1 MKKRIVALLIAGTMA
16 LSLSACG
23 NASNDN
29 TVNPYPTTE
38 SQNVQEKSTSTNH
51 DSKTKEDDDEFASIT
66 QFISLY
72 NETATTP
79 ITDVTDMD
87 IHGADYRTEFRLG
100 AFKNAVGKKGVIN
113 GLPICIVNYGNFSN
127 NSIRIYATAST
138 DDSALDIYTTTI
150 HILDSSITNEE
161 MMEEFTAASIY
172 LDGCISGYVNGQDI
186 MLDCTKINFVT
197 QK

>member
-1 MKKRIVALLIAGTMA
+1 MNLQ
-16 LSLSACG
+16 
-23 NASNDN
+23 AS
-29 TVNPYPTTE
+29 
-38 SQNVQEKSTSTNH
+38 H
-51 DSKTKEDDDEFASIT
+51 M
-66 QFISLY
+66 FISLY